1 MNVLGRI
8 DSGANASVGF
18 TAGRSSVMNPRELF
32 ETSLSTI
39 DSVVSAVCRRAHLRG
54 ADAED
59 FASTARVH
67 LLENDCAVL
76 RRYEG
81 RSSLAGYL
89 TVVISRLLSD
99 ERIHAL
105 GRWYPSSEATRL
117 GPAAVL
123 LEQLL
128 LRDRRSIEEA
138 MPIVLG
144 THREL
149 TRADVERMAERL
161 PERNPRPRFVE
172 LDGGELPS
180 IAAPE
185 SADESAI
192 TAETRRLSEKTSR
205 VVRETLESFSLED
218 RTLIHL
224 HYASSMS
231 IADIS
236 RAMRLPQRPLYRRFE
251 RLLASIR
258 DALAAAGID
267 ATSVHD
273 MITTAIDEEMDFGLP
288 PPISFTLQEGA

>member
-1 MNVLGRI
+1 
-8 DSGANASVGF
+8 
-18 TAGRSSVMNPRELF
+18 
-32 ETSLSTI
+32 
-39 DSVVSAVCRRAHLRG
+39 LRG

-59 FASTARVH
+59 FASTVRVY
-67 LLENDCAVL
+67 LLDNDCAVL

-99 ERIHAL
+99 ERVEKL
-105 GRWYPSSEATRL
+105 GRWYASNEATRL

-128 LRDRRSIEEA
+128 LRDRRSMEEA
-138 MPIVLG
+138 SPIVMG
-144 THREL
+144 AYREL
-149 TRADVERMAERL
+149 TRADLERMAERL
-161 PERNPRPRFVE
+161 PERNPRLRFVE
-172 LDGGELPS
+172 LDGGELPP
-180 IAAPE
+180 IPAPE
-185 SADESAI
+185 SADESAR
-192 TAETRRLSEKTSR
+192 TAEARRLSEKTSR
-205 VVRETLESFSLED
+205 VVRDTLESFTLED

-258 DALAAAGID
+258 EALVASGID
-267 ATSVHD
+267 ATSVQD

-288 PPISFTLQEGA
+288 PPVSYTFQEGA